1 MATLT
6 RTIDIAASPDDVW
19 NLVGDA
25 ARLAEWWPVDSCRV
39 EGTKRWVNLATG
51 LVFEEDIVLVDPV
64 RRRFRYSIVNNSLI
78 RDHVATV
85 DVNPDGEGSTVLYE
99 TTCTPDVLALVTS
112 GASGAA
118 LLEAKR
124 ILEAPR

>member
-6 RTIDIAASPDDVW
+6 RTINIAASPDDVW
-19 NLVGDA
+19 SLVGDA
-25 ARLAEWWPVDSCRV
+25 ARLAEWWPVTSCRV

-64 RRRFRYSIVNNSLI
+64 RRRFRYSIVNNPLI

-85 DVNPDGEGSTVLYE
+85 DVNPDGEGSTVHYE

-118 LLEAKR
+118 LREAKR